1 MRIVLAASILVL
13 TSGIAFAQ
21 KEKLR
26 PAPVPGDNP
35 GMVTPADR
43 AGTSNTSDNSAP
55 FAGAPNNM
63 IPGGG
68 QPTPSTIGTPG
79 DRQSVPAPSVTK

>member
-35 GMVTPADR
+35 G
-43 AGTSNTSDNSAP
+43 
-55 FAGAPNNM
+55 
-63 IPGGG
+63 
-68 QPTPSTIGTPG
+68 